1 MFVLDSKACQ
11 PEQCM
16 FTINIRP
23 HVVIIASPW
32 ILDQLYFVIIAKR
45 CKF

>member
-1 MFVLDSKACQ
+1 MFVKDNKACQ

-16 FTINIRP
+16 STINIRTN
-23 HVVIIASPW
+23 VVIIASPW
-32 ILDQLYFVIIAKR
+32 ILDQLYSVIIAKR